1 MYDLK
6 HHVKMLNYRNAFKP
20 VNTCNPD
27 DIPDR
32 WEYEDEVLPDWC
44 HSDNIEVVT
53 FGAIEFFEQVD
64 AKGNARHWVG
74 VVSTY
79 FNHIG
84 DDGGN
89 SAVYVDDE
97 SGRKFELS
105 WDEYCFCLE
114 EIVA

>member
-1 MYDLK
+1 MTHL
-6 HHVKMLNYRNAFKP
+6 KMLNYRDTFEP
-20 VNTCNPD
+20 VNPINPEDIADRFETCD
-27 DIPDR
+27 D
-32 WEYEDEVLPDWC
+32 VPDWC
-44 HSDNIEVVT
+44 GNIEEVN

-64 AKGNARHWVG
+64 AEGDARHWVG
-74 VVSTY
+74 VVDTY

-89 SAVYVDDE
+89 SATYVDDD

-114 EIVA
+114 EIEA